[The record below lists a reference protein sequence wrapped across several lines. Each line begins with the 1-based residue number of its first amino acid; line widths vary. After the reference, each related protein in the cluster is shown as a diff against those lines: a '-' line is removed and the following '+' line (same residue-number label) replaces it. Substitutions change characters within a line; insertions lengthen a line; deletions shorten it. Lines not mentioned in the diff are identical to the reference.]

1 MTDVLPFDDQIDNN
15 NNFQHKLSS
24 QFQTMTKFR
33 MINNA
38 ISYITFNTGNIN
50 VDLFLNGIMQAFV
63 FSLVS
68 YLFGNITGIPKNI
81 KTYCMPYYVYINQIM
96 MNIWYYYFN
105 KPKIFE
111 KKVDILYIT
120 ETKQI
125 NELYKAV
132 FWYLS
137 NTCDIDYI
145 NEPYL
150 QYTCDQKTLM
160 AGNYD
165 INKIINQHRE
175 KTIKYKNNEIIYSHY
190 SDIITVYTDK
200 DRKKENYTVTLK
212 VMQHENSNEDIL
224 EDFCKYCAS
233 EYKFYLTGKVWT
245 QQIYTNKHLEWVASP
260 SNNYRKLDTIILK
273 NNLKNK
279 IKEDIQ
285 LFLNSEEWYQHRDIP
300 YSRGYLF
307 YGHPGT
313 GKTSMIKGLSLFS
326 KRHIHYLMLNEVHDD
341 SELLELIKSINFK
354 ETILVIEDIDAMLNV
369 VKSRETE
376 KKTYQDY
383 LEEKEKNKKMT
394 GEEWERLERMKNKQS
409 NVTLSGLLNVIDGL
423 FSSHGRILIMTTNHP
438 EILDAALIRP
448 GRIDCKFLFDNCNVE
463 QIGKLYEM
471 FFNQVLTDNNKIQ
484 LDKLN
489 NKIVKNYSPAHITSI
504 FLRYR
509 DNPEIAL
516 DHLDDADELF
526 KTDNTMRCQNQM
538 TSAFDGTNDCDGNI
552 NIPSSLGASL
562 KTLDS

>member
-1 MTDVLPFDDQIDNN
+1 MDILHIDDQNDINDGP
-15 NNFQHKLSS
+15 QDRLTSH
-24 QFQTMTKFR
+24 FQTMTKFK

-38 ISYITFNTGNIN
+38 LSYVTFRTGNIGI
-50 VDLFLNGIMQAFV
+50 DLFLNGIMQAFV
-63 FSLVS
+63 FSSVS
-68 YLFGNITGIPKNI
+68 YLIGNFSTMPRNI
-81 KTYCMPYYVYINQIM
+81 KLFILPYYICLQQVVINL
-96 MNIWYYYFN
+96 WYYYFN
-105 KPKIFE
+105 KPKVFE
-111 KKVDILYIT
+111 KKVDIMYIT

-132 FWYLS
+132 FWFLS
-137 NTCDIDYI
+137 NTSDIDYI

-175 KTIKYKNNEIIYSHY
+175 KNIKYKNNEITYSHY

-212 VMQHENSNEDIL
+212 VIQHENSNEDIL
-224 EDFCKYCAS
+224 EDFCKFCAS

-260 SNNYRKLDTIILK
+260 SNNHRKLDTIILK

-279 IKEDIQ
+279 IKDDIQ

-341 SELLELIKSINFK
+341 TELLGLIKSINFK
-354 ETILVIEDIDAMLNV
+354 ETILVIEDIDAMLNI
-369 VKSRETE
+369 VKSRESD
-376 KKTYQDY
+376 KKIYQDY
-383 LEEKEKNKKMT
+383 LDEKEKNKKLT
-394 GEEWERLERMKNKQS
+394 GDEWDKLERKKSKQS
-409 NVTLSGLLNVIDGL
+409 NVTLSGLLNVIDGI

-438 EILDAALIRP
+438 EVLDSALIRP
-448 GRIDCKFLFDNCNVE
+448 GRIDCKFVFDNCDAE
-463 QIGKLYEM
+463 QIGKLFEM
-471 FFNQVLTDNNKIQ
+471 FFNQELTDSNKKQ
-484 LDKLN
+484 LN
-489 NKIVKNYSPAHITSI
+489 NLTLNKNYSPAHITSI

-509 DNPEIAL
+509 NNPEIVL
-516 DHLDDADELF
+516 EHLDDENSNIASNIARNIDCNGDINVPDIF
-526 KTDNTMRCQNQM
+526 DKT
-538 TSAFDGTNDCDGNI
+538 
-552 NIPSSLGASL
+552 
-562 KTLDS
+562 